1 MIELSQI
8 LLSVFIFL
16 LIFSYPINYFNYE
29 KIFIKIKLNFFDTIL
44 INILLHLT
52 LLLFFS
58 FFSSNIYFIFLC
70 NFFLSAIFF
79 LFYLKKYIYFFKKN
93 YKLFFFFLILC
104 FSLFTSIAYNPLLA
118 WDGVAHWFFKT
129 LNFYQ
134 EQTFGNLKNV
144 PFNYYPHLGGFVWSY
159 FWRGSVLQ
167 LEYFG
172 RFFYIFLFLCSIFS
186 LFDLLNKNFLI
197 NQKIIFILIFSFF
210 CTDAMLFAGYQE
222 YLIFVFFYFSSRLF
236 ILMQNSIKN
245 FDKNLF
251 SILYLF
257 TTYLLLWS
265 KQEGFFY
272 YFILYFIYIIHS
284 NQRFFFKIVY
294 SFLFFLLLS
303 IFILVKIKYFGSLR
317 FNEEILHKELLSN
330 YNLNILIYKILLI
343 SKYLFISFFKYPI
356 WLIILF
362 SSFFL
367 ITKTHFFY
375 KNKFFITY
383 FFLIFS
389 LFFAIYL
396 QTSIDITHL
405 LPLTLSRL
413 VFQSS
418 GFLLLIT
425 VEFFNKIN
433 YKNLSS

>member
-44 INILLHLT
+44 INISIHLS

-58 FFSSNIYFIFLC
+58 FFTLNIYFIFLC

-79 LFYLKKYIYFFKKN
+79 VFYFKKYINFFLKN

-104 FSLFTSIAYNPLLA
+104 FSLFTSITYNPLLA
-118 WDGVAHWFFKT
+118 WDGVAHWFFKV

-134 EQTFGNLKNV
+134 DQAFDNLKNV
-144 PFNYYPHLGGFVWSY
+144 PFNYYPHLGSFVWSY
-159 FWRGSVLQ
+159 FWKGSVLQ

-172 RFFYIFLFLCSIFS
+172 RFFYVFLFLCSIFS
-186 LFDLLNKNFLI
+186 LFDLLNKNFST
-197 NQKIIFILIFSFF
+197 NEKIIFIIFFSYF
-210 CTDAMLFAGYQE
+210 CTDPMLFAGYQE
-222 YLIFVFFYFSSRLF
+222 YLIFFLFYFSSRLF
-236 ILMQNSIKN
+236 FLMQNAIKN
-245 FDKNLF
+245 LDKNLL

-272 YFILYFIYIIHS
+272 YIILYVIYIIHS
-284 NQRFFFKIVY
+284 NQRSNFKVIYSIVFFI
-294 SFLFFLLLS
+294 LLS
-303 IFILVKIKYFGSLR
+303 IFVLIKINYLGSLT
-317 FNEEILHKELLSN
+317 FNEQILHKELISN
-330 YNLNILIYKILLI
+330 FDLNILIYKIFLI

-356 WLIILF
+356 WLIIF
-362 SSFFL
+362 FTSFFL
-367 ITKTHFFY
+367 IIKTNFFY

-383 FFLIFS
+383 FFLIFL

-396 QTSIDITHL
+396 QTRTDISYL

-418 GFLLLIT
+418 GFLLLII
-425 VEFFNKIN
+425 VEFFNKIS
-433 YKNLSS
+433 YKKFI

>member
-29 KIFIKIKLNFFDTIL
+29 QIFIKIKLNFFDTIL
-44 INILLHLT
+44 INISLHLF
-52 LLLFFS
+52 LLLFIS
-58 FFSSNIYFIFLC
+58 FFSINIYFIFLC
-70 NFFLSAIFF
+70 NVFLSAIFF
-79 LFYLKKYIYFFKKN
+79 LFYFKKYLHFFKKN
-93 YKLFFFFLILC
+93 YKLLLFFLVLC
-104 FSLFTSIAYNPLLA
+104 FSLFTKIAYNPLLA
-118 WDGVAHWFFKT
+118 WDGIAHWFFKA

-134 EQTFGNLKNV
+134 EQTFGNLKSV

-159 FWRGSVLQ
+159 FWKGSLLQ

-186 LFDLLNKNFLI
+186 LFDLLNKKFSI
-197 NQKIIFILIFSFF
+197 NEKIILILIFSYFSL
-210 CTDAMLFAGYQE
+210 DLMLFAGYQE

-236 ILMQNSIKN
+236 ILMQNSINN
-245 FDKNLF
+245 FDKNLL
-251 SILYLF
+251 SIIYLF

-272 YFILYFIYIIHS
+272 YIILFIIYIIHS
-284 NQRFFFKIVY
+284 NQRFNFKIFY
-294 SFLFFLLLS
+294 TILFFILLS
-303 IFILVKIKYFGSLR
+303 IYILIKLNYLDSFR
-317 FNEEILHKELLSN
+317 FNEQILHKELLSN
-330 YNLNILIYKILLI
+330 LNLNILINKIFLI

-356 WLIILF
+356 WVIIF
-362 SSFFL
+362 FTSFFL
-367 ITKTHFFY
+367 IKKTNFFY

-383 FFLIFS
+383 FFLIF
-389 LFFAIYL
+389 LVFFAIYL
-396 QTSIDITHL
+396 QTKTDITYL

-418 GFLLLIT
+418 GFMLIII

-433 YKNLSS
+433 YKNFSS

>member
-44 INILLHLT
+44 INISIHLS

-58 FFSSNIYFIFLC
+58 FFTLNIYFIFLC

-79 LFYLKKYIYFFKKN
+79 VFYFKKYINFFLKN

-118 WDGVAHWFFKT
+118 WDGVAHWFFKV

-134 EQTFGNLKNV
+134 DQAFDNLKNV
-144 PFNYYPHLGGFVWSY
+144 PFNYYPHLGSFVWSY
-159 FWRGSVLQ
+159 FWKGSVLQ

-172 RFFYIFLFLCSIFS
+172 RFFYVFLFLCSIFS
-186 LFDLLNKNFLI
+186 LFDLLNKNFST
-197 NQKIIFILIFSFF
+197 NEKIIFIIFFSYF
-210 CTDAMLFAGYQE
+210 CTDPMLFAGYQE
-222 YLIFVFFYFSSRLF
+222 YLIFFLFYFSSRLF
-236 ILMQNSIKN
+236 FLMQNAIKN
-245 FDKNLF
+245 LDKNLL

-272 YFILYFIYIIHS
+272 YIILYVIYIIHS
-284 NQRFFFKIVY
+284 NQRSNFKVIYSIVFFI
-294 SFLFFLLLS
+294 LLS
-303 IFILVKIKYFGSLR
+303 IFVLIKINYLGSLT
-317 FNEEILHKELLSN
+317 FNEQILHKELISN
-330 YNLNILIYKILLI
+330 FDLNILIYKIFLI

-356 WLIILF
+356 WLIIF
-362 SSFFL
+362 FTSFFL
-367 ITKTHFFY
+367 IIKTNFFY

-383 FFLIFS
+383 FFLIFL

-396 QTSIDITHL
+396 QTRTDISYL

-418 GFLLLIT
+418 GFLLLII
-425 VEFFNKIN
+425 VEFFNKIS
-433 YKNLSS
+433 YKKFI